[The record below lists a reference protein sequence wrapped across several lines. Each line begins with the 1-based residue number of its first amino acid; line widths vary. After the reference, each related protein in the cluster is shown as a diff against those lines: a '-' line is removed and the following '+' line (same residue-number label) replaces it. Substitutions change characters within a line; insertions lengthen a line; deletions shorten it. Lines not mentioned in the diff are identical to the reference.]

1 MFLFVYG
8 SCGLRHDALPP
19 TRDDCGCQLAALQG
33 AVLPDTCVEI
43 KICPRKHVIPDD
55 WARTGQCTKVVC
67 SQNSARGLCG
77 RVWSRHRVC
86 EMAGKAAIGQFGR
99 HRAPPVYG
107 IALNR
112 WRPLQCSL
120 FLFTTVSSVM
130 ASLIRLSSLRH
141 LCHVVLAT
149 VAPSLSLDVGDS
161 GALILWWPTPVQ

>member
-19 TRDDCGCQLAALQG
+19 TRGDCGCQLAALQG

-86 EMAGKAAIGQFGR
+86 EMAGKAAIG
-99 HRAPPVYG
+99 
-107 IALNR
+107 
-112 WRPLQCSL
+112 PLQCSL